1 MGKDREEKESEEGE
15 KKKEEKREPGE
26 IDSPGVETLAMQARE
41 LEPALNAGC
50 GRNEWS
56 PLEAERRQSL
66 RKLAVDTSLSWDSET
81 LPQRIVKTE

>member
-56 PLEAERRQSL
+56 RLGGRE
-66 RKLAVDTSLSWDSET
+66 TSVTTET
-81 LPQRIVKTE
+81 GCRH